1 MEKFNNLNNP
11 LESSEERVNTESIY
25 SFPEIMEPLKIGM
38 ESLVLELKDMI
49 DHGEYNTLISDEAAA
64 RLPTLILR
72 EVIKNKAPNGK
83 DLNTYFLALGEGM
96 HPDIDPISIE
106 DRDESER
113 KFLLDNPQKFILRN
127 KDSLKKALIVT
138 EHIHTGN
145 TIVQIMR
152 EFDEVG
158 YTNYDIATIS
168 QYHDY
173 FKNWVENDGHKFFTG
188 KGIDIT
194 KTNSKGIGYKR
205 LSGVRKEEDGASYYQ
220 DEKFRRAIFGAH
232 PVRRFSPGSSN
243 YDKEEQDNV
252 NKARK
257 DIKIIAQEIINKV
270 WQPNVDVAK

>member
-1 MEKFNNLNNP
+1 MEKFNKLDNP
-11 LESSEERVNTESIY
+11 LESFKDIVLTESDY
-25 SFPEIMEPLKIGM
+25 NFPEIMKPLKIGM

-49 DHGEYNTLISDEAAA
+49 DRGEYNTLISDEAAA

-83 DLNTYFLALGEGM
+83 DLNTYFLALGEGRR
-96 HPDIDPISIE
+96 PDIDPISIE

-138 EHIHTGN
+138 EHIHEGN

-173 FKNWVENDGHKFFTG
+173 FKNWVENAGHKFFTG

-194 KTNSKGIGYKR
+194 KTNSKGINYKR
-205 LSGVRKEEDGASYYQ
+205 LSGVRKEDGNAFYYQ
-220 DEKFRRAIFGAH
+220 DEKFNRAIFGAH
-232 PVRRFSPGSSN
+232 PVRRFYPG
-243 YDKEEQDNV
+243 YDNEEQDVV

-257 DIKIIAQEIINKV
+257 DIKVIAQEIINKV